1 MLLPHENRRLI
12 LLTFFSCLL
21 IQTFYEVIGLYLTAG
36 LYELVG
42 FKDYHLSFMGVLGC
56 LEPKS
61 RIVVGFPIFLYQT
74 AVLVSG
80 FLISRNATK
89 PISLLIGALFTYKFV
104 SGFITY
110 IFMCIMMG
118 EIPYLPDMEVAKF
131 EEIAVP
137 VFGNYFNYT
146 IFNHVLHYISLIFAF
161 YVCYQLVV
169 NYWPAYFRKIIFT
182 YGLAGSILGMFIW
195 YFAIGLYLFPYP
207 KF

>member
-1 MLLPHENRRLI
+1 MLLPHEKRQLI

-21 IQTFYEVIGLYLTAG
+21 IETFYEVIGLYLTAG

-61 RIVVGFPIFLYQT
+61 RVVVGFPLFLYQT
-74 AVLVSG
+74 AVLVGG

-89 PISLLIGALFTYKFV
+89 PINLLIGALLTYNFV
-104 SGFITY
+104 SGLFMH
-110 IFMCIMMG
+110 IFMSIMMG
-118 EIPYLPDMEVAKF
+118 NVLLFPDIDVAKYKAV
-131 EEIAVP
+131 AVP
-137 VFGNYFNYT
+137 VFGDYFNYT
-146 IFNHVLHYISLIFAF
+146 IFNSAIHYVSLLFGI

-169 NYWPAYFRKIIFT
+169 NYWPPYFRKIIFT
-182 YGLAGSILGMFIW
+182 YALVGCILGMFIW

-207 KF
+207 KL